1 MTSQGIETH
10 HATALNEMSKKI
22 EDLRISQ
29 IQQSKALRK
38 ELGGRIDEL
47 KAMIE
52 KFFVFNPSPENQAE
66 GTSSSHQ
73 QTDPPDLFP
82 GEQSATKTTQI
93 NPDHPMIEES
103 LVESDELVLESKQD
117 IWDRAEKCLSHGPIL
132 LLNSKPQEISVLFV
146 QPEKATID
154 SEVLTCDIDEAPDA
168 VTVVRCSKHTRTKIH
183 VHKEFALNATQR
195 KQLMYEVFH
204 LRRPPEL
211 LCNKMVDASINHSS
225 LRTRMF

>member
-1 MTSQGIETH
+1 MTSQEIETH

-52 KFFVFNPSPENQAE
+52 KFFAFNPSPENQAE
-66 GTSSSHQ
+66 GTSSITTTSSHQ

-117 IWDRAEKCLSHGPIL
+117 IWDRTEKCLSHGPIL

-146 QPEKATID
+146 QPAKATID
-154 SEVLTCDIDEAPDA
+154 SEVLTYDIDEAPDA
-168 VTVVRCSKHTRTKIH
+168 VTLVRCSKHTRTKIH
-183 VHKEFALNATQR
+183 VHKEFAL
-195 KQLMYEVFH
+195 LMYEVFH
-204 LRRPPEL
+204 LRRAPEL